1 MGKNKTQTSV
11 QNAVE
16 TTEAILTLVGKS
28 ELVVTHTI
36 PQTRKVDGKD
46 IDHPLLSKAELS
58 ERRFTIRIT
67 NLENLNGGILEE
79 IIAKQARIGF
89 GIAQDLHTNWS
100 DMVGGETFE
109 FDAVEYF
116 APAEKLT
123 PEQRAANRAEKK
135 RKETRLVEIQRMF
148 ASNEIS
154 GEQAFKLLKDEKLI

>member
-58 ERRFTIRIT
+58 ERRFTIKIT

-89 GIAQDLHTNWS
+89 GIAQDLHANWS

-116 APAEKLT
+116 SPAKNEKVNRKERQNKVLDYRKQVAEGKLT
-123 PEQRAANRAEKK
+123 AEEALQRI
-135 RKETRLVEIQRMF
+135 L
-148 ASNEIS
+148 
-154 GEQAFKLLKDEKLI
+154 DEKLI